1 MDFVTG
7 GAYNG
12 KLDWAIENYDSDYTI
27 LKEGQILGTVGTH
40 LLIVNNL
47 EVMFYKDC
55 MKPEKVADQRWE
67 EFYHSLMGWERAD
80 PARQLVMIGTDITG
94 GIVPVQQRDRLW
106 RDRTGFIYQQITN
119 DAQRIFRLWFG
130 ISEQLK

>member
-12 KLDWAIENYDSDYTI
+12 KLDWVIEDYDSDYTI
-27 LKEGQILGTVGTH
+27 LKEGQIPATVGTS

-47 EVMFYKDC
+47 EEMIQKDC
-55 MKPEKVADQRWE
+55 TKPEEAADRLWE
-67 EFYHSLMGWERAD
+67 AFYYSLMGWERTD

-119 DAQRIFRLWFG
+119 DAKRVFRLWFG